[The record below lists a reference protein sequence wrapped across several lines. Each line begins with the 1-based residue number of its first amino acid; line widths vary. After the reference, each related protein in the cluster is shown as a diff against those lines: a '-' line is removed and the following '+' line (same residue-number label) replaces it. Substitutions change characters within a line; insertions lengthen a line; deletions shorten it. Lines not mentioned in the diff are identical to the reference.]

1 MGGETFEE
9 ALSKMMIRKIL
20 YPVIALATLGL
31 AFSFNGCSCHAE
43 AGTGV
48 QTPPTPSTPPPP
60 PPPEVVDAGPPAP
73 PPPPAPTVAATGK
86 TKLEGTRVRI
96 PGELEFDVN
105 KATLKSTPATTDIL
119 TELTNFLNSNKA
131 VTKLRIEGHTD
142 NSGDQAKNVKLSQ
155 ERADAVVKYLTSKGI
170 DPSRLVAVGYGS
182 TRPVAP
188 NDTAANKAL
197 NRRTEFHV
205 QEIAGKQQGDLPP
218 LPNAQGTGPMAA
230 AGGAAATPAA
240 SASAKP
246 AH

>member
-1 MGGETFEE
+1 
-9 ALSKMMIRKIL
+9 MMIRKFL
-20 YPVIALATLGL
+20 YPVIAVATLGL

-60 PPPEVVDAGPPAP
+60 PPPEVIDAGAPPP
-73 PPPPAPTVAATGK
+73 PPPPAPKVAATGK

-105 KATLKSTPATTDIL
+105 KATLKSTPQTTDIL
-119 TELTNFLNSNKA
+119 TELVSFMNANKA
-131 VTKLRIEGHTD
+131 VSKLRVEGHTD
-142 NSGDQAKNVKLSQ
+142 NSGNQVNNVKLSQ
-155 ERADAVVKYLTSKGI
+155 ERAEAVVKYLTGKGI
-170 DPSRLVAVGYGS
+170 DAGRMVAVGYGS
-182 TRPVAP
+182 TRPVSP

-205 QEIAGKQQGDLPP
+205 QEIDGKTQGDIPA
-218 LPNAQGTGPMAA
+218 LPNAQGTGAM
-230 AGGAAATPAA
+230 GSTPAA
-240 SASAKP
+240 APSASAKP